1 MALQR
6 ARVKSTAK
14 DNITAPS
21 LVQTTTVAKPD
32 TTYLE
37 F

>member
-6 ARVKSTAK
+6 ARVKGTAK
-14 DNITAPS
+14 ENITAPS
-21 LVQTTTVAKPD
+21 LVQTTTVAKSD
-32 TTYLE
+32 TTYVE